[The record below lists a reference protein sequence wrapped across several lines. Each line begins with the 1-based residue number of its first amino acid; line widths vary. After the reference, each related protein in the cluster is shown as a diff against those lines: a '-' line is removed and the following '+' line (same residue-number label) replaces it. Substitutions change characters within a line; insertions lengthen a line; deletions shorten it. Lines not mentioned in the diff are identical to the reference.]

1 VVPIQEQDTRPEI
14 DRLFVLIGEV
24 LIEASKQ
31 QLLDSRVP
39 LGAAQRLGRSRV
51 GTKVI
56 VG

>member
-1 VVPIQEQDTRPEI
+1 MVSIEEQDTRPEI

-31 QLLDSRVP
+31 QLLDSCVP